1 MAHIDSFNVFDRA
14 EAKLV
19 LLLLR
24 FKRKPWHILIL
35 SMCLTGQKQNWFSYW
50 MVMAGGLTNV

>member
-19 LLLLR
+19 LLLDGHGWR
-24 FKRKPWHILIL
+24 FDQR
-35 SMCLTGQKQNWFSYW
+35 
-50 MVMAGGLTNV
+50 VMDYVNAPAIK